1 MSFPKNLPSSRL
13 ARAALACLFCVASSV
28 ALAAKQAPAPAA
40 PASQAAA
47 SNQTQTSRGT
57 AQAGMTKPY
66 TGDFDVMAK
75 RRLIRILT
83 PYSKTHYFID
93 KGVPRGAI
101 QDAAV
106 QLETALNK
114 QFKTGTANLIH
125 VAVIPTSRDQ
135 LLDALQRGRGDIIAA
150 GITMT
155 PEREKIVDFTVA
167 TRSNIKEIIVT
178 GPGAP
183 ALASVDDLAGKEI
196 AVRNGSIQFESLQ
209 KLNEAFKQ
217 RGKAPVK
224 IRPVPATLE
233 DEDILEMANAS
244 LLPIV
249 VVDDYYADFWKQ
261 ILPNIKPH
269 PEIAV
274 RDEGSLAWAVRK
286 DSPKLLGVLNPI
298 VKANAEGTAFGNA
311 QFRKYLK
318 DTKVVKSATSASEI
332 KKYNDLV
339 TIFRKYSDKYEV
351 DYLLMMAQGYQESRL
366 DQQAKSPVGAIGVMQ
381 LMPAT
386 GLDMRVGDIHQTDPN
401 IEAGVKYMRFMM
413 DQYFKDEPMDRLNKG
428 LMAFA
433 SYNAGAGRIRSLR
446 REAAK
451 QGLDP
456 NVWFNNVERVVAAKI
471 GRETVTYVGNI
482 YKYYVAY
489 TLVAEEM
496 DEKAKAKGE
505 VKR

>member
-339 TIFRKYSDKYEV
+339 TIFVSTPT
-351 DYLLMMAQGYQESRL
+351 ST
-366 DQQAKSPVGAIGVMQ
+366 KS
-381 LMPAT
+381 T
-386 GLDMRVGDIHQTDPN
+386 TC
-401 IEAGVKYMRFMM
+401 
-413 DQYFKDEPMDRLNKG
+413 
-428 LMAFA
+428 
-433 SYNAGAGRIRSLR
+433 
-446 REAAK
+446 
-451 QGLDP
+451 
-456 NVWFNNVERVVAAKI
+456 
-471 GRETVTYVGNI
+471 
-482 YKYYVAY
+482 
-489 TLVAEEM
+489 
-496 DEKAKAKGE
+496 
-505 VKR
+505 